1 MFKCDICKTSYLTK
15 RPLDKHIASQKCV
28 PFDKKTLCS
37 LCDIVFYT
45 NKQLRKHMVSREHYK
60 KLNIDIPR
68 NKNTNKKE
76 KKTSQSNRQMKEQVE
91 NNIENVEHS
100 PKVENMHKEQDD
112 DEVIED
118 DEVIDDS
125 ELIEE
130 EVIEENPI
138 LLKLKNIYKN
148 EKSNKVL
155 LKYLTECDITDY
167 HKIYVIISDTNNDID
182 RDMRTSICK
191 VMLYFRNIMV
201 DRYKK
206 GFRSI
211 SGKEIYQIIKIFKE
225 IT

>member
-1 MFKCDICKTSYLTK
+1 D
-15 RPLDKHIASQKCV
+15 A
-28 PFDKKTLCS
+28 
-37 LCDIVFYT
+37 
-45 NKQLRKHMVSREHYK
+45 
-60 KLNIDIPR
+60 
-68 NKNTNKKE
+68 
-76 KKTSQSNRQMKEQVE
+76 
-91 NNIENVEHS
+91 
-100 PKVENMHKEQDD
+100 
-112 DEVIED
+112 VIED